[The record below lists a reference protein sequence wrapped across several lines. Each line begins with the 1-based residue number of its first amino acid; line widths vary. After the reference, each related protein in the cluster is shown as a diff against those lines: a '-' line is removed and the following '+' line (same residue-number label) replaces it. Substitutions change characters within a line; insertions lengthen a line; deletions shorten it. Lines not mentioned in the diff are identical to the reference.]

1 MSNCYATV
9 TAAVVQIAAEGA
21 LGQMIDNL
29 KTRQIDVFASAY
41 FTTRPFAHGHEREAN
56 DEPIYVNRTN
66 TIKNRFEVTR
76 SFDLVYM
83 LYLVMDLPGLGNFK
97 DGKYLDGESRPYYT
111 NGHAAALVRDIHVC
125 MGGHSLSG
133 MTGQQIYL
141 FEELAGKPG
150 KRLQESVG
158 KAPTR
163 KSLQAM
169 STRARRLY
177 LPMYYWFC
185 ATRGSVSTALNL
197 IGAQFQKCTIDM
209 SLNSLLDVVENCTG
223 SKISPLDDGTTYVI
237 DEISSEPMTG
247 PVRQKSGNVFT
258 YGLVTLNAAE
268 SNTTNVGRVKK
279 NATDETGKAANE
291 LTYTAFDSKYTGA
304 RATIDVLGI
313 TLNETDRDTFAS
325 KDRMSL
331 MDEIHTIDR
340 SGSQA
345 LSGKSTTIDITDHAK
360 NLIYEIQVAA
370 RLCEDGNGCK
380 YGPMRFDGH
389 QDATTNEVYDPL
401 DTMGLTLSG
410 QYRTLNNLESQ
421 WFNQVAPHMHHST
434 LPSHSG
440 IYSLP
445 FSLYPEDFMVPDS
458 YANASK
464 LDSMRLNIT
473 LPNNTISTGRK
484 VDVYVFCHAY
494 NILVEQKGMKAKFFV

>member
-21 LGQMIDNL
+21 LGTMIDNL

-56 DEPIYVNRTN
+56 DEPIHVNRTN

-83 LYLVMDLPGLGNFK
+83 LYLVMDLPGLGNF
-97 DGKYLDGESRPYYT
+97 DSNGKYLADNRPHYT

-158 KAPTR
+158 KLPTCS
-163 KSLQAM
+163 SLENM

-223 SKISPLDDGTTYVI
+223 SKISKLDDTVGTTYVI

-247 PVRQKSGNVFT
+247 SVRRSSGNVFPF
-258 YGLVTLNAAE
+258 GLVTGQGANDGKVKANAADV
-268 SNTTNVGRVKK
+268 NGR
-279 NATDETGKAANE
+279 ALSTF
-291 LTYTAFDSKYTGA
+291 TAFDSKYTGA

-313 TLNETDRDTFAS
+313 TLNEQDRNTFAS

-340 SGSQA
+340 SNSQA

-370 RLCEDGNGCK
+370 RLRTSASGTN

-389 QDATTNEVYDPL
+389 EDATTGEVYDPL
-401 DTMGLTLSG
+401 ETMGLTISG
-410 QYRTLNNLESQ
+410 QNRTMSNLESQ

-464 LDSMRLNIT
+464 LDSMRLNIS
-473 LPNNTISTGRK
+473 LPQNTIDTSRK
-484 VDVYVFCHAY
+484 VDVFVFCHAY

>member
-21 LGQMIDNL
+21 LGSMIDNL

-56 DEPIYVNRTN
+56 DEPIHVNRTN

-83 LYLVMDLPGLGNFK
+83 LYLVMDLPGLGNFNNATGAYTALGSCGA
-97 DGKYLDGESRPYYT
+97 DSDAPYYT

-158 KAPTR
+158 KAPTVA
-163 KSLQAM
+163 SLQAM

-209 SLNSLLDVVENCTG
+209 SLNSLLSVVHNCTG
-223 SKISPLDDGTTYVI
+223 SKISTH
-237 DEISSEPMTG
+237 
-247 PVRQKSGNVFT
+247 
-258 YGLVTLNAAE
+258 
-268 SNTTNVGRVKK
+268 
-279 NATDETGKAANE
+279 
-291 LTYTAFDSKYTGA
+291 SKT
-304 RATIDVLGI
+304 
-313 TLNETDRDTFAS
+313 
-325 KDRMSL
+325 
-331 MDEIHTIDR
+331 
-340 SGSQA
+340 
-345 LSGKSTTIDITDHAK
+345 
-360 NLIYEIQVAA
+360 
-370 RLCEDGNGCK
+370 
-380 YGPMRFDGH
+380 
-389 QDATTNEVYDPL
+389 
-401 DTMGLTLSG
+401 
-410 QYRTLNNLESQ
+410 
-421 WFNQVAPHMHHST
+421 
-434 LPSHSG
+434 
-440 IYSLP
+440 SLP
-445 FSLYPEDFMVPDS
+445 
-458 YANASK
+458 
-464 LDSMRLNIT
+464 
-473 LPNNTISTGRK
+473 
-484 VDVYVFCHAY
+484 
-494 NILVEQKGMKAKFFV
+494 

>member
-21 LGQMIDNL
+21 LGSMIDNL

-56 DEPIYVNRTN
+56 DEPIHVNRTN

-83 LYLVMDLPGLGNFK
+83 LYLVMDLPGLGNFN
-97 DGKYLDGESRPYYT
+97 DTTGAYTALEDCGTVSDAPYYT

-158 KAPTR
+158 KAPTVA
-163 KSLQAM
+163 SLQAM

-209 SLNSLLDVVENCTG
+209 SLNSLLSVVHNCTG
-223 SKISPLDDGTTYVI
+223 SKISTPSTGTTTRVI

-247 PVRQKSGNVFT
+247 SVRSKSGNVFSF
-258 YGLVTLNAAE
+258 GLHGTK
-268 SNTTNVGRVKK
+268 VKK
-279 NATDETGKAANE
+279 NKDDTTGYTGTEIASRYKALSE
-291 LTYTAFDSKYTGA
+291 YTGA

-313 TLNETDRDTFAS
+313 TLNEQDRNTFAS

-370 RLCEDGNGCK
+370 RLCASDDSCN

-389 QDATTNEVYDPL
+389 EDATTKEVYDPL
-401 DTMGLTLSG
+401 ETMGLTISG
-410 QYRTLNNLESQ
+410 QNRTMSNLESQ

-440 IYSLP
+440 IYSMP

-473 LPNNTISTGRK
+473 LPQNTIDTKRK
-484 VDVYVFCHAY
+484 VDVFVFCHAY
-494 NILVEQKGMKAKFFV
+494 NILVEQKGMKARFFV